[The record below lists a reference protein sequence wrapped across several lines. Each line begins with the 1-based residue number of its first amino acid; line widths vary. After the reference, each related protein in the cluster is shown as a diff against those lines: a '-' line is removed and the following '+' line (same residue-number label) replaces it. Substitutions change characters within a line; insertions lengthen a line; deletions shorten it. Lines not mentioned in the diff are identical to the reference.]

1 MGLDLPLDHFRLLG
15 VSPATD
21 AQTVLRTLQLR
32 LDRVPDQGYSD
43 ETLKARADLLRASAD
58 LLSDAE
64 RRSSYEADLTALAD
78 APETLIAALEIPSSR
93 EVAGLLLLL
102 EAGQPLDVLTLAN
115 RCLHPPQA
123 PALGSRREAD
133 LTLLAGEACLAAA
146 EDYRLERHYEVAAQT
161 LQQGLQLLQ
170 RMGQLPEVRE
180 RIQIDLEALAPFRV
194 LDLLSRDPS
203 ATREREEGLSLLEQL
218 VQRRGG
224 LEGSADDGF
233 APEDFQ
239 TFFKQIRTFLT
250 VQEQIDLFDRWSKQ
264 GSGAADFLASIAL
277 TASGFAQ
284 RKPERIAA
292 ARDRLL
298 ASGREGIEPLLA
310 NLALLLGDVNGAL
323 KRFERGAGDELAA
336 WAARQSADP
345 LGRLCAW
352 CRDWLSRDVLPGYRD
367 LDADPDLEAFFSDRD
382 VMAWVER
389 EDRRRGR
396 YFSPTATPDPAASWS
411 GAFEA
416 GDPLLVP
423 IQPSAGFS
431 AFGPPM
437 EEPGFPVESPDG
449 RPRPGRSAGE
459 LGGERRQRRPRPL
472 GQGGEEE
479 VPLGWG
485 IQGLRQALLTGPL
498 TRLGSIPAIAA
509 MGIALLVGSWL
520 LHARAPQRSSPAA
533 GPTPIAGSPPL
544 PVPKVPAPDGPP
556 PIVPTPIVSKPIVL
570 TPNVPALNKPTPNEP
585 APKPPAP
592 AGAAPAPAT
601 QAPSA
606 PPAIQPPGAG
616 SAAFPL
622 TAREPDEAQLRGLLE
637 SWLQAKTAVLAGGE
651 PPASLDRIAR
661 EGPLQRLEAER
672 QANRNLGQILAIEA
686 RVTRLRI
693 QERSPYRIAVVADLD
708 YSDTT
713 RRAGQ
718 EVNRTKATTLRNVYV
733 FGRDG
738 ETWRLA
744 ASGPAR

>member
-32 LDRVPDQGYSD
+32 LDRAPDQGYTD
-43 ETLKARADLLRASAD
+43 ETLRARADLLRASAD

-78 APETLIAALEIPSSR
+78 APEALMPALEIPSSR

-102 EAGQPLDVLTLAN
+102 EAGQPQDVLTLAH
-115 RCLHPPQA
+115 RCLQPPQA
-123 PALGSRREAD
+123 PALGSSREAD
-133 LTLLAGEACLAAA
+133 LTLLAGEASLAAA
-146 EDYRLERHYEVAAQT
+146 EDYRRERHYEVAART

-180 RIQIDLEALAPFRV
+180 RIQTELEALTPFRV
-194 LDLLSRDPS
+194 LDLISRDPS
-203 ATREREEGLSLLEQL
+203 ATQERDEGLSLLEHL

-284 RKPERIAA
+284 RKPEKIAA
-292 ARDRLL
+292 AQERLL
-298 ASGREGIEPLLA
+298 ASGRAGVEPLLA
-310 NLALLLGDVNGAL
+310 NLELLLGDVDGAL
-323 KRFERGAGDELAA
+323 KRFESGAGEELAA
-336 WAARQSADP
+336 WAARQSDDP

-367 LDADPDLEAFFSDRD
+367 LDADPDLEAYFSDRD

-396 YFSPTATPDPAASWS
+396 SFVPTPTPGSAA
-411 GAFEA
+411 GLTGGFGE
-416 GDPLLVP
+416 GKPLLVP
-423 IQPSAGFS
+423 LEPSAGFGVFDQPLDGAS
-431 AFGPPM
+431 FKLD
-437 EEPGFPVESPDG
+437 EPSD
-449 RPRPGRSAGE
+449 RWPRLGQTSGE
-459 LGGERRQRRPRPL
+459 LGERRQRRPRS
-472 GQGGEEE
+472 QGVEGEGEL
-479 VPLGWG
+479 PLGWG
-485 IQGLRQALLTGPL
+485 IEGLRHALASGPL
-498 TRLGSIPAIAA
+498 LRLGPIPAVAGLG
-509 MGIALLVGSWL
+509 MALMVGSWL
-520 LHARAPQRSSPAA
+520 LHARPPQPSPGA
-533 GPTPIAGSPPL
+533 TR
-544 PVPKVPAPDGPP
+544 PAPITAPP
-556 PIVPTPIVSKPIVL
+556 PR
-570 TPNVPALNKPTPNEP
+570 P
-585 APKPPAP
+585 APRPAAP
-592 AGAAPAPAT
+592 AGAPSAPAIPAT
-601 QAPSA
+601 QL
-606 PPAIQPPGAG
+606 PAAG
-616 SAAFPL
+616 STAAPL
-622 TAREPDEAQLRGLLE
+622 TVREPDEAQIRALLAN
-637 SWLQAKTAVLAGGE
+637 WLQAKTTVMAGGE

-661 EGPLQRLEAER
+661 EGPLQRLKAER
-672 QANRNLGQILAIEA
+672 QRDQNLGQVQAIEA
-686 RVTRLRI
+686 RIKSLSI
-693 QERSPYRIAVVADLD
+693 QERSPNRIAVVADLD

-713 RRAGQ
+713 RRNGK
-718 EVNRTKATTLRNVYV
+718 EVNHTKATTLRNVYV

>member
-64 RRSSYEADLTALAD
+64 RRSTYEADLTALAD

-161 LQQGLQLLQ
+161 LQQGLQLLH
-170 RMGQLPEVRE
+170 
-180 RIQIDLEALAPFRV
+180 LEALAPFRV

-277 TASGFAQ
+277 TASGFTQ

-310 NLALLLGDVNGAL
+310 NLALLLGDVDGAL
-323 KRFERGAGDELAA
+323 HSFKRGADGELAA
-336 WAARQSADP
+336 WAARHSDDP
-345 LGRLCAW
+345 LGQLCAW

-396 YFSPTATPDPAASWS
+396 HFAPTATPDPAGSLR

-431 AFGPPM
+431 VFDPPM

-449 RPRPGRSAGE
+449 WPRPGRSAGD
-459 LGGERRQRRPRPL
+459 LGGERRQRRPRAP

-485 IQGLRQALLTGPL
+485 IESLRQALLTGPF
-498 TRLGSIPAIAA
+498 TRLGPIPAIAG
-509 MGIALLVGSWL
+509 MGIALMVGTWL

-533 GPTPIAGSPPL
+533 GPTPIAASPAL
-544 PVPKVPAPDGPP
+544 PSPKVPAPD
-556 PIVPTPIVSKPIVL
+556 VPM
-570 TPNVPALNKPTPNEP
+570 PNVPGLNVPPPEEPAPKEP

-592 AGAAPAPAT
+592 AGAAPPPAT
-601 QAPSA
+601 QA
-606 PPAIQPPGAG
+606 PPAIQPPRAG
-616 SAAFPL
+616 SAASPL

-637 SWLQAKTAVLAGGE
+637 SWLQAKTAVLAGRE
-651 PPASLDRIAR
+651 LPASLDRIAR

-672 QANRNLGQILAIEA
+672 HLNRNLGQILAIEA
-686 RVTRLRI
+686 RVTSLRI

>member
-146 EDYRLERHYEVAAQT
+146 EDYRLERHYEVAART

-224 LEGSADDGF
+224 LEGGADDGF

-310 NLALLLGDVNGAL
+310 NLALLLGDVDGAL
-323 KRFERGAGDELAA
+323 HSFKRGAGTELAA
-336 WAARQSADP
+336 WAVGHSDDP
-345 LGRLCAW
+345 LGQLCAW

-396 YFSPTATPDPAASWS
+396 HFAPTATPDPAASWS

-423 IQPSAGFS
+423 IQPSTGFS
-431 AFGPPM
+431 VFGPPM
-437 EEPGFPVESPDG
+437 EEPAFPVESPDG
-449 RPRPGRSAGE
+449 WPRPGRSAGE

-485 IQGLRQALLTGPL
+485 TEGLRQALLKGPL
-498 TRLGSIPAIAA
+498 TRLGPIPAIAG
-509 MGIALLVGSWL
+509 MGIALIVGSWL
-520 LHARAPQRSSPAA
+520 LHTRAPQRSSPAV
-533 GPTPIAGSPPL
+533 GPTPIAAL
-544 PVPKVPAPDGPP
+544 PAPKVPMPKVPALK
-556 PIVPTPIVSKPIVL
+556 VPTPK
-570 TPNVPALNKPTPNEP
+570 EP
-585 APKPPAP
+585 ATKPPAP
-592 AGAAPAPAT
+592 AGAAPAPTA

-616 SAAFPL
+616 SAASPL

-651 PPASLDRIAR
+651 LPASLDRIAR

-718 EVNRTKATTLRNVYV
+718 EVNRTKATALRNVYV

>member
-32 LDRVPDQGYSD
+32 LDRAPDQGYTD
-43 ETLKARADLLRASAD
+43 ETLRARADLLRASAD

-64 RRSSYEADLTALAD
+64 RRSSYETDLTALAD
-78 APETLIAALEIPSSR
+78 APEALMPALEIPSSR

-102 EAGQPLDVLTLAN
+102 EAGQPQDVLPLAY
-115 RCLHPPQA
+115 RCLQPPQA
-123 PALGSRREAD
+123 PALGSSREAD
-133 LTLLAGEACLAAA
+133 ITLLAGEAALAAA
-146 EDYRLERHYEVAAQT
+146 DDYRRERHYEVAART

-170 RMGQLPEVRE
+170 RMGQLPEMRE
-180 RIQIDLEALAPFRV
+180 RIQTELEALAPFRV

-203 ATREREEGLSLLEQL
+203 ATQEREEGLTLLEHL

-233 APEDFQ
+233 APEEFQ

-250 VQEQIDLFDRWSKQ
+250 VQEQIDLFDRWSNQ

-284 RKPERIAA
+284 RKPEKIAA
-292 ARDRLL
+292 ARERLL
-298 ASGREGIEPLLA
+298 ASGRAGVEPLLA
-310 NLALLLGDVNGAL
+310 NLELLLGDVDGAL
-323 KRFERGAGDELAA
+323 KRFESGADRELTA
-336 WAARQSADP
+336 WAARQSDDP

-367 LDADPDLEAFFSDRD
+367 LDADPDLEAYFSDRD

-396 YFSPTATPDPAASWS
+396 NFEATPAP
-411 GAFEA
+411 GLAFSLTGEFEQ
-416 GDPLLVP
+416 GEPLLVP
-423 IQPSAGFS
+423 TQPPAGFGV
-431 AFGPPM
+431 FGQQPLDGPANL
-437 EEPGFPVESPDG
+437 VESTDG
-449 RPRPGRSAGE
+449 WPRPGRSAGE
-459 LGGERRQRRPRPL
+459 LGRERRQRRPRPS
-472 GQGGEEE
+472 GHEGGAD

-485 IQGLRQALLTGPL
+485 IEGLRLALAKGPL
-498 TRLGSIPAIAA
+498 SRLSPIPAIAGLG
-509 MGIALLVGSWL
+509 MVLMVGSWL
-520 LHARAPQRSSPAA
+520 LHARPPQPSSRTTRPAPITA
-533 GPTPIAGSPPL
+533 SPPL
-544 PVPKVPAPDGPP
+544 P
-556 PIVPTPIVSKPIVL
+556 
-570 TPNVPALNKPTPNEP
+570 
-585 APKPPAP
+585 APKLPAP
-592 AGAAPAPAT
+592 AGAPPAQASPAT
-601 QAPSA
+601 RL
-606 PPAIQPPGAG
+606 PGGG
-616 SAAFPL
+616 SAGAPL
-622 TAREPDEAQLRGLLE
+622 TASKPDEAQMRALLE
-637 SWLQAKTAVLAGGE
+637 NWLQSKTAVMAGGE

-661 EGPLQRLEAER
+661 EGPLLRLKADRER
-672 QANRNLGQILAIEA
+672 DRNLGQVQAIEA
-686 RVTRLRI
+686 RITSLTI
-693 QERSPYRIAVVADLD
+693 QERSPHRIAVVANLD

-713 RRAGQ
+713 RRDGK
-718 EVNRTKATTLRNVYV
+718 EVSHTKATTLRNVYV

>member
-123 PALGSRREAD
+123 PTLGSRREAD

-146 EDYRLERHYEVAAQT
+146 EDYRLERHYEVAART

-180 RIQIDLEALAPFRV
+180 RIQIELEALAPFRV

-203 ATREREEGLSLLEQL
+203 ATREREEGLGLLEQL

-224 LEGSADDGF
+224 LEGGADDGF

-310 NLALLLGDVNGAL
+310 NLALLLGDVDGAL
-323 KRFERGAGDELAA
+323 HSFKGGAGAELAA
-336 WAARQSADP
+336 WAARHSDDS
-345 LGRLCAW
+345 LGQLCAW

-396 YFSPTATPDPAASWS
+396 HFAPTATPDSAASWS

-431 AFGPPM
+431 VFGPPM

-449 RPRPGRSAGE
+449 WHRPGRSAGE
-459 LGGERRQRRPRPL
+459 LGGERPRRRPRPL

-485 IQGLRQALLTGPL
+485 IEGLRQALLTGPL
-498 TRLGSIPAIAA
+498 TRLGPIPAIAG
-509 MGIALLVGSWL
+509 MGLALLVGGWL

-533 GPTPIAGSPPL
+533 GPTPIAAL
-544 PVPKVPAPDGPP
+544 PAPKVPMPKVPALK
-556 PIVPTPIVSKPIVL
+556 VPTAK
-570 TPNVPALNKPTPNEP
+570 EP
-585 APKPPAP
+585 AAKPPAP
-592 AGAAPAPAT
+592 AGAAPAPAA

-606 PPAIQPPGAG
+606 PPAIQQSGAG
-616 SAAFPL
+616 SAASPL

-661 EGPLQRLEAER
+661 EGPLQRLEAEH

-693 QERSPYRIAVVADLD
+693 QERSPSRIAVVADLD

>member
-15 VSPATD
+15 VSPAAD

-146 EDYRLERHYEVAAQT
+146 EDYRLERHYEVAART

-224 LEGSADDGF
+224 LEGGADDGF

-310 NLALLLGDVNGAL
+310 NLALLLGDVDGAL
-323 KRFERGAGDELAA
+323 HSFKRGAGAELTA
-336 WAARQSADP
+336 WAASHSDDP
-345 LGRLCAW
+345 LGQLCAW

-396 YFSPTATPDPAASWS
+396 HFAPTASPDSAASWS

-431 AFGPPM
+431 LFGPPM

-449 RPRPGRSAGE
+449 WSRPGRSAGE
-459 LGGERRQRRPRPL
+459 LGGERPQRRPRPL
-472 GQGGEEE
+472 GQGEGGEEE

-485 IQGLRQALLTGPL
+485 IEGLRQTLLTGPL
-498 TRLGSIPAIAA
+498 TRLGPIPAIAG

-533 GPTPIAGSPPL
+533 GPIPIAASPPL
-544 PVPKVPAPDGPP
+544 PVPKVPAPDVPP
-556 PIVPTPIVSKPIVL
+556 PIVA
-570 TPNVPALNKPTPNEP
+570 TPNVTTPKEP
-585 APKPPAP
+585 AAKPPAP
-592 AGAAPAPAT
+592 AGAAPAPAA

-616 SAAFPL
+616 SAASPL

-672 QANRNLGQILAIEA
+672 QLNRNLGQILAIEA

-693 QERSPYRIAVVADLD
+693 QERSPYRIAVVANLD